1 MMRPGRHLSLP
12 VVVTACFLLLSC
24 SAARDVVTERI
35 IRLPRVQIV
44 SADITRL
51 SFTDADLLFDVKV
64 TNSNPI
70 GIIMEGFEYDFLIE
84 GEPFIRGKQHGRVQ
98 IEANDSSIVPFPLSL
113 GYSSVYRTVA
123 LLRDRESAEYTL
135 RLTLF
140 FEVPVLG
147 VVEVPVEHKGEF
159 PLLRLPAIAPYAVRV
174 ERIGLTSAD
183 LLLEIGVENPN
194 TFSFEASLF
203 RYELIIN
210 ERKWVSGSMREIVV
224 QAKQKSVHE
233 IPINIDFVEM
243 GESVIRLLSTGERAV
258 YTLRGKVGLVTS
270 FPLLGEVE
278 LPFEV
283 SGEIPIIK

>member
-12 VVVTACFLLLSC
+12 VIVVAFCFLLSC

-35 IRLPRVQIV
+35 VRLPRVQIV
-44 SADITRL
+44 SADIMRL

-70 GIIMEGFEYDFLIE
+70 GIIMEGFEYEFLIE
-84 GEPFIRGKQHGRVQ
+84 GESFIKGKQEGRVQ
-98 IEANDSSIVPFPLSL
+98 IEANNSSIVPFPLSFN
-113 GYSSVYRTVA
+113 YTSVYRTVT
-123 LLRDRESAEYTL
+123 LLRDGESAAYTL

-140 FEVPVLG
+140 FEVPILG
-147 VVEVPVEHKGEF
+147 VVEVPVERNGEF
-159 PLLRLPAIAPYAVRV
+159 PLLRLPAIVPYAIRV
-174 ERIGLTSAD
+174 ESISLTSAD
-183 LLLEIGVENPN
+183 ILLEIGVENPN
-194 TFSFEASLF
+194 PFSFEASLF

-210 ERKWVSGSMREIVV
+210 ERKWVSGSIREIVV
-224 QAKQKSVHE
+224 QAKQKSILK
-233 IPINIDFVEM
+233 IPINIDFIEI

-258 YTLRGKVGLVTS
+258 YTIRGKVGLVTS

-278 LPFEV
+278 LPFEK